1 MPSTADASDP
11 GRPLAAAPLLT
22 AVRQLAERDVYG
34 LVWVG
39 SDLIVNGTY
48 GSLARFVA
56 IGEPL
61 TSSIYAL
68 VGMED
73 DIAALQRGSGDIIE
87 LPDITLVTP
96 EGRRPR
102 ATLSVSWSQDESAYM
117 LLVAR
122 TESRSCLLYT
132 SRRG

>member
-1 MPSTADASDP
+1 MPLTADASDP
-11 GRPLAAAPLLT
+11 GRQLAAPPLLT

-48 GSLARFVA
+48 GNLARFVA

-87 LPDITLVTP
+87 LPDVTLVTP
-96 EGRRPR
+96 QGRRPR
-102 ATLSVSWSQDESAYM
+102 ATLSAPISKSS
-117 LLVAR
+117 
-122 TESRSCLLYT
+122 
-132 SRRG
+132 